1 MSNFQE
7 VFKRIEKKYILDEGK
22 YDLLMQRLREYAV
35 PDQYGK
41 STVCSIYFDT
51 PDRRLIRRSLEK
63 PVYKEKIRLR
73 SYGTPELNSTVF
85 LELKKKYKGIV
96 YKRRTDMLLSC
107 AKGFIRSNGEAGR
120 GNQIENELKWTFSYY
135 PDLAPAMYLSYD
147 RIALYARND
156 PGLRITFDSDIL
168 YREEALELEKGIWGT
183 KLLKTGERIMEIK
196 IPEAMPIWLSEIL
209 DELEIYPCSCSK
221 YGTAYLK
228 TLKQKS
234 EKGKVNYCA

>member
-7 VFKRIEKKYILDEGK
+7 VFKRIEKKYILDERK
-22 YDLLMQRLREYAV
+22 YDLLMQKLVEYAV
-35 PDQYGK
+35 PDRYGK
-41 STVCSIYFDT
+41 STVCNIYFDT
-51 PDRRLIRRSLEK
+51 PDHRLIRRSLEK
-63 PVYKEKIRLR
+63 PVYKEKVRLR

-96 YKRRTDMLLSC
+96 YKRRTDMPLSC
-107 AKGFIRSNGEAGR
+107 AKDFIKSNGAAGR

-135 PDLAPAMYLSYD
+135 TGLAPAMYLSYD

-168 YREEALELEKGIWGT
+168 YREEAPELEKGIWGA
-183 KLLKTGERIMEIK
+183 KLLKPEERIMEIK
-196 IPEAMPIWLSEIL
+196 IPEAMPVWLSEIL
-209 DELEIYPCSCSK
+209 DELEVYPCSCSK
-221 YGTAYLK
+221 YGTAYLR